1 MGGIFELSF
10 GLHWIQRIRFV
21 LIRPYTIHI
30 YTMEFT
36 LPPVR
41 DNQDGSWG
49 PSTSTAP
56 DQFKE

>member
-1 MGGIFELSF
+1 
-10 GLHWIQRIRFV
+10 
-21 LIRPYTIHI
+21 
-30 YTMEFT
+30 MEFT